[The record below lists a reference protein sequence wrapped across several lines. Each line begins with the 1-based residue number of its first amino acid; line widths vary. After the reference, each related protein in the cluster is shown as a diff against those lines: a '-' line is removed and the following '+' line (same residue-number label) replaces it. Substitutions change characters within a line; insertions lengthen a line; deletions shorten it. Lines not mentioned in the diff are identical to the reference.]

1 MSDENDQEKTE
12 EPSHKRLEDARKKGQ
27 IYQSREVNSFLLIF
41 TLALIISWSAP
52 EVMKDSS
59 RVLSVFLTQPDQIP
73 VDAGGLRQ
81 VLNDTMLSV
90 TGMISIPLLALVVA
104 AIAASMVQKPLILS
118 AQPITPK
125 WEKISLSKGLKR
137 MFSMRS
143 VVEFLK
149 GIAKIII
156 VGVVATMAV
165 LPDQRQLLRLPN
177 SEVPEI
183 LKLTHEMVDNMLI
196 GILVAMFF
204 IALIDYMYQRFD
216 YIKNLRMTK
225 QEVRDEYKQQEGDPI
240 IKQRIRAL
248 RMEKA
253 RKRMMANVPTADVVI
268 TNPTHYAV
276 ALKYE
281 SDKMDA
287 PIIVAKG
294 QDKVALKI
302 REVAKEHGVP
312 IVENPPLARA
322 LYPSN
327 LDEEIPLEHYKAVA
341 AVISYVYK
349 MKGKAIKPRV
359 R

>member
-1 MSDENDQEKTE
+1 MAEDNDQEKTE

-52 EVMKDSS
+52 EVMKNSS
-59 RVLSVFLTQPDQIP
+59 RLLSVFLTQPDQIP

-81 VLNDTMLSV
+81 VLNDTLLSV
-90 TGMISIPLLALVVA
+90 TGMISLPLLALVVA

-118 AQPITPK
+118 VQPIVPK
-125 WEKISLSKGLKR
+125 WEKISITKGLKR
-137 MFSMRS
+137 MFSTRS

-165 LPDQRQLLRLPN
+165 LPDQHHLLRLPN
-177 SEVPEI
+177 SELPEI

-216 YIKNLRMTK
+216 YMKNLRMTK

-276 ALKYE
+276 ALKYD